1 MLFLILEPVCVV
13 SIAGP
18 CREGK
23 SYILAEVFG
32 ETDVFSIGHE
42 MDPETMGLWMWI
54 VRQEFKV
61 GKCSKEIIYNRK

>member
-1 MLFLILEPVCVV
+1 MCVV

-18 CREGK
+18 CRGGK
-23 SYILAEVFG
+23 SYILADVFG
-32 ETDVFSIGHE
+32 EPDVFSIGHK

-61 GKCSKEIIYNRK
+61 RKCSEKTI